1 MEAAGKEN
9 LTHNTTAA
17 PKPAYSAP
25 EGLPLPRRHWATL
38 IFLMGLSISVLD
50 SSMTNMAL
58 PAIARDLNQSSSL
71 VVWVVNAYGITV
83 AMTLLP
89 LAALGERIG
98 FKKLFHYGLLVFTLA
113 SLASSLAPNMG
124 LLLFCR
130 VCQGLG
136 GSAIMCLFGALVRY
150 IYPPDKM
157 GQGIGINAMTVGV
170 MSVLGPAI
178 GSFILHI
185 ANWHWIFAFNI
196 PFGLLAMLGVKALP
210 DVPPVKSLF
219 DFVGALMSMLTLGS
233 LIVGV
238 DYLSTYPL
246 LAVCAICF
254 SIGVGF
260 LLVRQSSAQTA
271 PLVPVDLFRIP
282 AMRFAIAASASTF
295 MAQMA
300 TFVSLPFY
308 FQHVMHRPPISM
320 GILMGGWPAGAALTA
335 LFAGRLSDRF
345 PVSLLSGAG
354 AAAMACG
361 IVFIILLP
369 SSTADA
375 WIIMAMIV
383 AGVGFGFFQTP
394 NNRVL
399 IRSAPKTRAGAL
411 GGLQA
416 TTRVFGQ
423 SFGAATVAS
432 AFALTEQWG
441 STIGLLVG
449 ASFASI
455 AVLVNVIRHRQ
466 ATASRSDG

>member
-1 MEAAGKEN
+1 MDAASKKI
-9 LTHNTTAA
+9 LSPA
-17 PKPAYSAP
+17 PSTVSQATQGVPD
-25 EGLPLPRRHWATL
+25 GLPVPRRHWATL
-38 IFLMGLSISVLD
+38 TFLMGLSISVLD

-58 PAIARDLNQSSSL
+58 PAIARDLHQTSSM
-71 VVWVVNAYGITV
+71 VVWVVNAYGVTV

-210 DVPPVKSLF
+210 DVPPVKSRF

>member
-1 MEAAGKEN
+1 MDAASKKI
-9 LTHNTTAA
+9 LSPA
-17 PKPAYSAP
+17 PSTVSQATQGVPD
-25 EGLPLPRRHWATL
+25 GLPVPRRHWATL
-38 IFLMGLSISVLD
+38 TFLMGLSISVLD

-58 PAIARDLNQSSSL
+58 PAIARDLHQTSSM
-71 VVWVVNAYGITV
+71 VVWVVNAYGVTV

-89 LAALGERIG
+89 LAAFGERIG
-98 FKKLFHYGLLVFTLA
+98 FKKLFRYGLLMFTLSSCA
-113 SLASSLAPNMG
+113 SALAPN
-124 LLLFCR
+124 LEILLFCR

-185 ANWHWIFAFNI
+185 ANWHWLFAFNV
-196 PFGLLAMLGVKALP
+196 PFGLLAMFG
-210 DVPPVKSLF
+210 VKSLPEVAPIKSPF
-219 DFVGALMSMLTLGS
+219 DFVSAIKSMVTLGS
-233 LIVGV
+233 LIIGV
-238 DYLSTYPL
+238 DYFSTYPAIASCVI
-246 LAVCAICF
+246 AV
-254 SIGVGF
+254 SIAVGI
-260 LLVRQSSAQTA
+260 LLVRRSLGQSA

-308 FQHVMHRPPISM
+308 FQQVMHRPQISV
-320 GILMGGWPAGAALTA
+320 GLLMGGWPAGAALTA
-335 LFAGRLSDRF
+335 LVAGRLSDRY
-345 PVSLLSGAG
+345 PVALLSGAG

-361 IVFIILLP
+361 IGFIIVLP
-369 SSTADA
+369 ASTPDI
-375 WIIMAMIV
+375 WLIVSMFV

-399 IRSAPKTRAGAL
+399 IRSAPRNRAGAL

-441 STIGLLVG
+441 PTIGLTIG
-449 ASFASI
+449 AGFSSL
-455 AVLVNVIRHRQ
+455 AVIVNVIRNRQ
-466 ATASRSDG
+466 GGASRSDG